1 MFWPDISPSLQ
12 GTKSSVCHCEPVEGR
27 RGNLNYSKERY
38 VWAQVGQ
45 FSMRSY
51 KKGTAHDVLEV
62 YELGEAEVDGTK

>member
-1 MFWPDISPSLQ
+1 MLWPFSIYELM
-12 GTKSSVCHCEPVEGR
+12 H
-27 RGNLNYSKERY
+27 SKERY

-62 YELGEAEVDGTK
+62 YELGEAEVNGTK